1 MIESRVIFTCF
12 ALLFSLA
19 MNVKAEQEVGTLAQ
33 NSQATMSV
41 SIFELI
47 AAPNKFHGR
56 DIIVT
61 GAYRFDLDLATLFP
75 SKEYLE
81 EDIFQSSISLELP
94 DGLTPDKLEALMKL
108 DGQFVRV
115 NGTFDAKN
123 RGFGGFNKGTFI
135 NVKEVSKHSK

>member
-1 MIESRVIFTCF
+1 MIESRLTFTCF

-19 MNVKAEQEVGTLAQ
+19 MHVKAQEVEPAPR
-33 NSQATMSV
+33 NSQATVSV

-47 AAPNKFHGR
+47 SAPNKFHGS

-94 DGLTPDKLEALMKL
+94 DDLTSEKLESLMSL

-115 NGTFDAKN
+115 TGTFDAKN
-123 RGFGGFNKGTFI
+123 RGFGGFNKGTVTNI
-135 NVKEVSKHSK
+135 KEISKHSK